1 MGKAKEGRKISSKE
15 ELQFATT
22 DNKEYES
29 YIEMVNNSIKGN
41 ELATTNVLSYL
52 FKEVADIR
60 EQEEVEAKF
69 KNEKYAALKCFVYLY
84 TGNYVYKKVNQ
95 SLRSNEYERLA
106 PIIALIKRELSMF
119 SKENSSLAERKIGM
133 LYRGIDIPDPLMV
146 EKSRMYWK
154 GFTSTALSK

>member
-1 MGKAKEGRKISSKE
+1 M
-15 ELQFATT
+15 
-22 DNKEYES
+22 
-29 YIEMVNNSIKGN
+29 
-41 ELATTNVLSYL
+41 
-52 FKEVADIR
+52 
-60 EQEEVEAKF
+60 
-69 KNEKYAALKCFVYLY
+69 YLY